1 MQSVAETYK
10 ELLAGGINMQSV
22 AETYKEL
29 LAGGINMQSVVET
42 YKELLA
48 GGMYV
53 FVLIFMLPGWP
64 KQKEV

>member
-1 MQSVAETYK
+1 MR
-10 ELLAGGINMQSV
+10 LMAGGINMQSV

-29 LAGGINMQSVVET
+29 LATGINMHSVAET

-48 GGMYV
+48 SGMYV
-53 FVLIFMLPGWP
+53 FVLIFMLPDWP